1 MLAAFDGWIFVL
13 LVAMAAMLRWLASK
27 ATAPKD
33 QDGSQ
38 DKPTTQPDQPARE
51 TPVSNEEQI
60 RKFLEALGQPKT
72 SKPPPPVTPRTD
84 IPPRPVAPVQPPRT
98 MVPPIPSRPAAETR
112 RKVISPETPQR
123 TPATKAA
130 EWLKKIQE
138 AGQEIEGVERPSPPP
153 IPTVVGKSAAR
164 RRASAR
170 SPESSVEAYAIAP
183 AEAPTEL
190 VRIDLQV
197 LLAAPSGLRN
207 AIILREILG
216 PPRGI
221 EPFEFSGV
229 A

>member
-1 MLAAFDGWIFVL
+1 MHFNSWIFVL

-38 DKPTTQPDQPARE
+38 DKPTTQQNRPARE

-72 SKPPPPVTPRTD
+72 STPPPPVAPRTD

-98 MVPPIPSRPAAETR
+98 MVPIPSRPAAEIR

-130 EWLKKIQE
+130 DWLKKIKE

-164 RRASAR
+164 TPASAK
-170 SPESSVEAYAIAP
+170 SPESSVEVVIAV
-183 AEAPTEL
+183 T
-190 VRIDLQV
+190 I
-197 LLAAPSGLRN
+197 
-207 AIILREILG
+207 
-216 PPRGI
+216 
-221 EPFEFSGV
+221 
-229 A
+229 

>member
-33 QDGSQ
+33 QDGSE
-38 DKPTTQPDQPARE
+38 DKPTTQQDRPAGE

-72 SKPPPPVTPRTD
+72 SKPPPPVVPRTD

-98 MVPPIPSRPAAETR
+98 MVPIPSRPAAETR
-112 RKVISPETPQR
+112 RKVILPEGPQR
-123 TPATKAA
+123 PPPTRAA
-130 EWLKKIQE
+130 DWLKKIQE

-153 IPTVVGKSAAR
+153 IPIVVGKSAAR
-164 RRASAR
+164 RPASAR

-207 AIILREILG
+207 AIILREIFG